1 MLESEFKAA
10 LTEEL
15 WPDDFLGG
23 SLVSIDDACRVYARF
38 SKDIEDR
45 AVYALMG
52 VCGMHDGGMCLDGG
66 VCDETCARV
75 ARFRKLMLG

>member
-15 WPDDFLGG
+15 WTDDFLGG
-23 SLVSIDDACRVYARF
+23 SLVSIDDACKVYARF

-52 VCGMHDGGMCLDGG
+52 VCGMHADGMCLDGG
-66 VCDETCARV
+66 VCGETCTLV
-75 ARFRKLMLG
+75 DRFRKLMRG